1 MLSIQTKNR
10 VDIIKQFTTDSFKIV
25 ANEGR
30 LYQAIL
36 NILSNAIQAIDD
48 KGSITISTALLEN
61 ELVLT
66 ISDSG
71 LGIPKENLSR
81 IFDPFYTTKEPGKGT
96 GLGLSIS
103 YEIIKEFN
111 GSVEIQSE
119 VKKGTNVIIK
129 LPT

>member
-1 MLSIQTKNR
+1 
-10 VDIIKQFTTDSFKIV
+10 
-25 ANEGR
+25 
-30 LYQAIL
+30 
-36 NILSNAIQAIDD
+36 
-48 KGSITISTALLEN
+48 LLDN

-71 LGIPKENLSR
+71 QGIPKENLSR
-81 IFDPFYTTKEPGKGT
+81 LFDPFFTTKEPGKGT

-103 YEIIKEFN
+103 YEIIKGFN